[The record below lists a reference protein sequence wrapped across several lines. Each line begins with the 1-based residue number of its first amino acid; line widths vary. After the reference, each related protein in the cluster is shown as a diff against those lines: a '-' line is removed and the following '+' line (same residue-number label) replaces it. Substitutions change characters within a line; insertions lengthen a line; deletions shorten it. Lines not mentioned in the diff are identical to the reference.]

1 MTQKAEGKVATERPV
16 LPEGRITDEAVAKI
30 RAMIGERL
38 HVEQYLR
45 DVTLDTITNFS
56 NGIGDMNPLYRDA
69 EYGRW
74 SRYGSVIGHP
84 CLLYIHHWSGRTRWG
99 LRGVH
104 GFFAGNDWEFFRVL
118 RPGDRINCLE
128 RVRGVEEKESR
139 FSGRL
144 VLQSVETVY
153 TNQRDEVIAKVVG
166 WCTRHERQTARETGK
181 HAETSRHEYTDE
193 ELERIEAMALG
204 ERRQIRGRAPR
215 YWEDVQVGEEVPP
228 IVRGPLSLMDT
239 AGFLGAC
246 GRIRTH
252 GLLLEEVKRHPAHYF
267 RTPEGGIEYT
277 GIGHHRDDVALQ
289 VGVPGTYDYGPQRV
303 SWLASL
309 VTNWMG
315 DDALLKRL
323 RADLRGFNVV
333 GDTTWCKGKV
343 SRKYNHGPH
352 YLVDLEIWSEN
363 QRGETTTKGVA
374 TVVLPSRAL
383 DSDWVV
389 DTAGFSLAD
398 IPKA

>member
-1 MTQKAEGKVATERPV
+1 MSSKTQEKTTERPV
-16 LPEGRITDEAVAKI
+16 LPEGRITDEAIAKI

-45 DVTLDTITNFS
+45 DATVDTITNFS

-74 SRYGSVIGHP
+74 SRFGSIIGHP
-84 CLLYIHHWSGRTRWG
+84 CLPYVHHWSGRTRWG
-99 LRGVH
+99 LPGVH
-104 GFFAGNDWEFFRVL
+104 GFFAGNDWEFFRHL
-118 RPGDRINCLE
+118 RPGDRINCME
-128 RVRGVEEKESR
+128 RVRGVEEKDSR

-144 VLQSVETVY
+144 VLQSVETIY

-166 WCTRHERQTARETGK
+166 WCTRHERRAAREAGK
-181 HAETSRHEYTDE
+181 HGETPRHQYTDE
-193 ELERIEAMALG
+193 ELERIESVALG
-204 ERRQIRGRAPR
+204 ERRQIRGREAR
-215 YWEDVQVGEEVPP
+215 YWEDVQVGDELPP

-267 RTPEGGIEYT
+267 RTPEGGVEYT
-277 GIGHHRDDVALQ
+277 GMGHHREDVAAQ

-303 SWLASL
+303 AWLASL

-315 DDALLKRL
+315 DAGLLKRL
-323 RADLRGFNVV
+323 KGDLRGFNVV
-333 GDTTWCKGKV
+333 GDTTWCKGKI
-343 SRKYNHGPH
+343 SRKHVHGLYH
-352 YLVDLEIWSEN
+352 LVDLEIWTDN
-363 QRGETTTKGVA
+363 QRGETTTRGLA
-374 TVVLPSRAL
+374 TVLLPSRAL
-383 DSDWVV
+383 DSSWLIDA
-389 DTAGFSLAD
+389 AGLSLSE
-398 IPKA
+398 IPAP